1 MESKKFEKYF
11 RIAHVGGEGVLHSCL
26 KLYAFELSSS
36 PQSDDLAFHNFFA
49 APHRLESVTLDSC
62 RLFSDCSISHFLVIP
77 NVLFPW
83 KKLSYDT
90 FSLP

>member
-49 APHRLESVTLDSC
+49 APHSWQPWLKMSSQLAANKDK
-62 RLFSDCSISHFLVIP
+62 FSTSMIP
-77 NVLFPW
+77 L
-83 KKLSYDT
+83 
-90 FSLP
+90 